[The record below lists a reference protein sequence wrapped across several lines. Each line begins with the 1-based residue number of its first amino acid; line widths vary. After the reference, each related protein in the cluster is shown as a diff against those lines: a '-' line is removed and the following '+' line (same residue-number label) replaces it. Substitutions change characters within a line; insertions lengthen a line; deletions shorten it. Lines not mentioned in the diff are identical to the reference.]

1 MSGPE
6 ASISIARQLA
16 KLKVQSGL
24 RQTRASGMASKVCCR
39 RLVATSRVCMAS
51 LAGAVV
57 SVDMHADFTATAGER
72 LRAAGIGNVE
82 LATGEAVIE
91 WQPQGQFDAVVQSY
105 KSGQFIV
112 DGAVLSALDTGS
124 HFAYLKDQGKLPKT
138 VLLEPSDDSKI
149 RKQHLQYMARL
160 QLDYGFTVYYDDG
173 GTLKKISVVDTKAR
187 ELEDYKAPP
196 KAADAPPPQQ
206 HY

>member
-1 MSGPE
+1 MTRFST
-6 ASISIARQLA
+6 L
-16 KLKVQSGL
+16 L
-24 RQTRASGMASKVCCR
+24 TRAGAAILLGSM
-39 RLVATSRVCMAS
+39 LV
-51 LAGAVV
+51 LAGCHRGSAKDEVRTA
-57 SVDMHADFTATAGER
+57 DMKS
-72 LRAAGIGNVE
+72 
-82 LATGEAVIE
+82 
-91 WQPQGQFDAVVQSY
+91 QFDAVIQAY

-138 VLLEPSDDSKI
+138 VLLEPSDDSKV

-187 ELEDYKAPP
+187 DLDDYKAPA
-196 KAADAPPPQQ
+196 KTEAPPPQQ
-206 HY
+206 HM